1 MNLRQS
7 LRNLFSNEAPPSN
20 PQTADLRVGARTP
33 PRRSPVGHTT
43 ERLESMLRLTTSQV
57 QSGRHRLPLYR
68 FLSDNLPLVGAC
80 IWTWSRLAAAPG
92 KYRIIGEAGET
103 EIEKAHRRLDG
114 LAANVSAGITG
125 QPVGMTSLL
134 VELFQGLFRD
144 GLFGGFV
151 GIKSDGGGV
160 DRFVPVDAA
169 GMYLDHDNTRLLLE
183 SETRPIALD
192 RPDFYLLA
200 LNESADTPLGRSI
213 LRTIPFVAWVE
224 QQLLDDMRRSSH
236 NSGFHRLH
244 VRITP
249 PDRLGGESDK
259 AYVDRINA
267 YFDDTVRMI
276 RSCEID
282 DNPVTWDNVEI
293 ESIGPK
299 PGNTVTANWYLS
311 HRAMVEQICAATNLA
326 PFMLGYSYG
335 STRTWAAFKF
345 DLVMRQ
351 VCSVQA
357 EASRFLGWLGDI
369 DLALGGHDLRCEWV
383 FDNAMNWQADKQ
395 TEVDVRRLEALL
407 QLHKAGLLDKEEAR
421 KAARRFAD

>member
-1 MNLRQS
+1 MNLRRT
-7 LRNLFSNEAPPSN
+7 LKNLLGGDDIARSTKS
-20 PQTADLRVGARTP
+20 ADLRIGAHTNGRPSFAKHTVG
-33 PRRSPVGHTT
+33 
-43 ERLESMLRLTTSQV
+43 RLESMLKLSTSQI

-92 KYRIIGEAGET
+92 QFRISGGEGDEIVAKRAG
-103 EIEKAHRRLDG
+103 KRLNQ
-114 LAANVSAGITG
+114 LADSISGGPTG

-144 GLFGGFV
+144 GMFGGFAAV
-151 GIKSDGGGV
+151 KADGSGL
-160 DRFVPVDAA
+160 DRFIPVDVA
-169 GMYLDHDNTRLLLE
+169 GMYLDDNHKLTLE
-183 SETRPIALD
+183 VNDRAVPLN
-192 RPDFYLLA
+192 RPDFYLIG
-200 LNESADTPLGRSI
+200 LNESADAPLGRSV
-213 LRTIPFVAWVE
+213 LRAIPFVAWIE
-224 QQLLDDMRRSSH
+224 QQLLDDMRRASH

-249 PDRLGGESDK
+249 PERLGGESDR
-259 AYVDRINA
+259 AYVDRING

-276 RSCEID
+276 RSCDVD

-299 PGNTVTANWYLS
+299 PGSTVTSNWYLS

-351 VCSVQA
+351 VRSVQA
-357 EASRFLGWLGDI
+357 EASRFLSWLGDI
-369 DLALGGHDLRCEWV
+369 DLALGGFDLKCEWV
-383 FDNAMNWQADKQ
+383 FDNTMAWQADQQ
-395 TEVDVRRLEALL
+395 TEIDIRRLEALL
-407 QLHKAGLLDKEEAR
+407 KLHEAGLVDEQ
-421 KAARRFAD
+421 AARDAATRFAG